1 MEHPLTPTPENSDIL
16 VRLSGPDAPGITADF
31 MRILGHVG
39 ASVLDVEQVLLRGH
53 LTLAAVVA
61 SKDQR
66 RMRSELLVF
75 GDDRGLRVKFSPV
88 PPGTPPLARADVV
101 TILGREIAP
110 EAFADIAAAIGKSA
124 GNIDRIVRLSKYPV
138 MSFELRVTGADPAA
152 LRSNAAA
159 VGLLHGVDVAVQD
172 EGLGR
177 RAKRLLAID
186 VDSTLIQDEVIDLLA
201 QEAGCETEV
210 AAITA
215 AAMAGEMDFEQ
226 ALRSRVRLLAGLD
239 AAALARVESK
249 VTATPGARTFVR
261 TLKRLG
267 FSVVAVSGGF
277 ESIIDDVL
285 HDIGLDVLHANRLE
299 IVDGKLTGELV
310 GRIVDRQMK
319 AQILREAA
327 ETAGVP
333 IDQTIAVG
341 DGANDLDMLAT
352 AGLGIAF
359 NGKAAVR
366 AAADASINVP
376 YLDAIL
382 FLLGVNRDDVERERL
397 TSPNPPAV

>member
-1 MEHPLTPTPENSDIL
+1 
-16 VRLSGPDAPGITADF
+16 
-31 MRILGHVG
+31 
-39 ASVLDVEQVLLRGH
+39 
-53 LTLAAVVA
+53 
-61 SKDQR
+61 
-66 RMRSELLVF
+66 MRSELLVF